1 MNIGITGGIGSGK
14 SYVCK
19 KLVELGFPVYSCDDE
34 AKLLMLHDSS
44 VVDGIKKLVGDG
56 AYTPVGDINKK
67 VIADFIFSAPE
78 HLNRMN
84 AIVHPCVKAYFES
97 WARTRDTDFVFMEC
111 AILFESGF
119 NEVVDKTVSVYAPK
133 EVRLMRA
140 MLRDHATEG
149 QVIDRMNNQMD
160 EEAKRSLADFVI
172 LNDGVADVDEQI
184 RNMLDCFSLAD
195 RI

>member
-14 SYVCK
+14 SYVCR

-44 VVDGIKKLVGDG
+44 LVNGIKKLVGDS
-56 AYTPVGDINKK
+56 AYTHTGDINKK

-78 HLNRMN
+78 HLNEMN
-84 AIVHPCVKAYFES
+84 AIVHPCVKAHFES
-97 WARTRDTDFVFMEC
+97 WARTQGADFVFMEC

-140 MLRDHATEG
+140 MHRDHATEG
-149 QVIDRMNNQMD
+149 QIIDRMNNQMD
-160 EEAKRSLADFVI
+160 EEVKRNLADFVI
-172 LNDGVADVDEQI
+172 LNDGIADVDEQI
-184 RNMLDCFSLAD
+184 RNMLDCFSLID
-195 RI
+195 RV